1 MRIMSTGE
9 KIKKL
14 RTDIGL
20 NQDDLTNDEITRS
33 LISMIENNK
42 RNLTYRAAKVI
53 AAALNQYYPNL
64 GKKITPDF
72 LLETEIEQAQ
82 RIIKEKLEEM
92 QQLFENPS
100 PQNEAQVQKGIKGLI
115 EFAKE
120 WKLDS
125 VVAELQMT
133 RGKFYY
139 ETYQYNDALQ
149 DFFSAQAYY
158 LKSEQYDKVASL
170 YNLMGTSHYQ
180 LMLID
185 QALLYFS
192 QLETILDLHRP
203 QNYDRMKML
212 LVFNQMLC
220 HRRQNKYD
228 LVLKGASIF
237 KELPYYDDDFYQRAI
252 ILEANTYRD
261 IQHYDKAIKL
271 YDKLLKK
278 PDKLTIDNLML
289 VYENCAELYE
299 MKGNYEK
306 SLYYINSAFEY
317 KDKVE
322 TNYFPY
328 LLQCKA
334 KIYWKLRKIDKAIN
348 LIDTGLLLAEKVT
361 KIETLLDLHL
371 LLVEIHLYTSKYT
384 TAENNLNKLEEFI
397 TANNVKE
404 KLIEL
409 YTYYIEL
416 YCKTS
421 NIDKCLEYT
430 LKIRNFSKTI

>member
-92 QQLFENPS
+92 RQLFENPS

-220 HRRQNKYD
+220 YRRQNKYD

-237 KELPYYDDDFYQRAI
+237 KELPYYDDEYYQRMSI
-252 ILEANTYRD
+252 IEANTYRD
-261 IQHYDKAIKL
+261 IQHYDRAIKL
-271 YDKLLKK
+271 YNKLLKK

-289 VYENCAELYE
+289 VYENLSDLYE
-299 MKGNYEK
+299 MKEDYQK
-306 SLYYINSAFEY
+306 SLHYITIAHDYTEKINNFY
-317 KDKVE
+317 I
-322 TNYFPY
+322 PY
-328 LLQCKA
+328 LFLRKA
-334 KIYWKLRKIDKAIN
+334 KLNLKLNKIDEAIQ
-348 LIDTGLLLAEKVT
+348 LINNGLMIAEKVSGID
-361 KIETLLDLHL
+361 KLLDLHFL
-371 LLVEIHLYTSKYT
+371 NIEINLQTSKYFET
-384 TAENNLNKLEEFI
+384 ENSLHQLEKFI
-397 TANNVKE
+397 TVNEIND
-404 KLIEL
+404 KLIAL
-409 YTYYIEL
+409 YTYFIEL
-416 YCKTS
+416 YCRTN
-421 NIDKCLEYT
+421 NIEKCLEYT
-430 LKIRNFSKTI
+430 RKVRGFKWVS